1 MIEKESYAR
10 AIGYGA
16 MLTEGF
22 VAVIALIAASVLI
35 PGDYFAINSKLS
47 FLELANLGFP
57 VAKIKEL
64 SAMIGVN
71 LEGRPGG
78 AVSLAVG
85 MTYIFSSIPFL
96 KTPHGLLVS
105 VCPDV

>member
-47 FLELANLGFP
+47 FLELANFGFP
-57 VAKIKEL
+57 VAKIQRTFLNDRGKLRRKARGSSFL
-64 SAMIGVN
+64 SSWDD
-71 LEGRPGG
+71 LYLFLS
-78 AVSLAVG
+78 SL
-85 MTYIFSSIPFL
+85 L